1 MSDLT
6 DEEIIAT
13 RKLNG
18 VDDDLYKED
27 KKIEVGEYIR
37 TNKGNIGK
45 IIEIRLGFNKDT
57 QLYQD
62 IYKLDNGLW
71 TVLDYIVKHSKQL
84 IDLIEVKDVIKYRI
98 DGISTTLETKGY
110 VEGIVGISDEEML
123 QRIKS
128 DKNYHILEI
137 LTKEQM
143 MANCYKVGGEDE

>member
-18 VDDDLYKED
+18 VDDDLYR
-27 KKIEVGEYIR
+27 KIDVGEYIK

-84 IDLIEVKDVIKYRI
+84 IDLIEIRGFCKWI
-98 DGISTTLETKGY
+98 
-110 VEGIVGISDEEML
+110 
-123 QRIKS
+123 
-128 DKNYHILEI
+128 
-137 LTKEQM
+137 
-143 MANCYKVGGEDE
+143 